1 MNTDTDI
8 LLSQFGNI
16 LHVRP
21 EQVAYQVMMLP
32 DTQYNMRFAQLSL
45 ELNVDVNTLKQQ
57 FVEVAMTQL
66 VNKQTRYLPEADSQE
81 SAGKKKVRQT
91 YQRAIKQEYQQF
103 QKLYA
108 EKLFQVLRSADNTAV
123 FTRQRALQPGKR
135 TPRQPRTEDLLV
147 QPPGPGPLQ
156 DREAAPRV
164 LPEVLPARAL
174 RQPDRRPGQR
184 TPARDDREP
193 ARGQPHRH
201 RQPVPGGV
209 CEQELL
215 QAQHRHVRHQPE
227 EKVILVLIIVSL
239 EISQKI
245 SLDVV
250 WINKSSIMI
259 SKIFSLSCWQQY
271 TDIFGFVAYLIGLS
285 RR

>member
-1 MNTDTDI
+1 MNTNADI

-32 DTQYNMRFAQLSL
+32 DTQYHTRFAQLSL

-123 FTRQRALQPGKR
+123 FT
-135 TPRQPRTEDLLV
+135 
-147 QPPGPGPLQ
+147 
-156 DREAAPRV
+156 
-164 LPEVLPARAL
+164 
-174 RQPDRRPGQR
+174 
-184 TPARDDREP
+184 DDRELCSQVNEHL
-193 ARGQPHRH
+193 ASHGQKTFWSSL
-201 RQPVPGGV
+201 QALVPSKTVKQLREYYQKSFLRVLYDSQIDVQDKELLREMIESQREASPTDIANQFLEV
-209 CEQELL
+209 CAKELL

-227 EKVILVLIIVSL
+227 EKVIL
-239 EISQKI
+239 Q
-245 SLDVV
+245 
-250 WINKSSIMI
+250 
-259 SKIFSLSCWQQY
+259 F
-271 TDIFGFVAYLIGLS
+271 
-285 RR
+285 